1 MMTCLWYDSLSHNFS
16 DPDEMTMRR
25 KQGAKSRESLF
36 TIFISIKLCRSPFN
50 LTNFQHFFLID
61 KINALVVNFFKN
73 QTRLKCCPFT
83 FSHTIWHFE
92 LQHGGAEKA
101 KMLCVLL
108 CLRWSELLFGKPVPI
123 LAWQLLDAVAL
134 THARSHSLDFSTL
147 LHDDVKAV

>member
-1 MMTCLWYDSLSHNFS
+1 MMTWHHVCDMILWVITFPIRMRWQCIENKAQKVVKVCLQF
-16 DPDEMTMRR
+16 
-25 KQGAKSRESLF
+25 
-36 TIFISIKLCRSPFN
+36 FISSTDLLSIWRIFDI
-50 LTNFQHFFLID
+50 FD
-61 KINALVVNFFKN
+61 KINALVSKFFKN